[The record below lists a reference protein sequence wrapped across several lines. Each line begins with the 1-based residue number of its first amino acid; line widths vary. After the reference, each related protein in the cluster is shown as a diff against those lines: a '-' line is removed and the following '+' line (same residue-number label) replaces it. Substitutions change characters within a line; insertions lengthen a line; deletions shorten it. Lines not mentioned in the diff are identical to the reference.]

1 MMNQIK
7 YSFKKEWLHFFRT
20 FRFGGVIIAIF
31 SFAISDPLMYR
42 VMLGMMDMLGEV
54 MSDTA
59 LSADLSGAQDAMD
72 MVSGMFADASMV
84 FALTMADICA
94 MAVLIVTLILM
105 SPAGGEQKK
114 RATVIPLS
122 SGLTNTCY
130 LIPKFVMY
138 PATVFVMTFLAA
150 LASGGM
156 CNALF
161 EENRIGVGM
170 LLLASILAAIYCTFV
185 ITVYIAVGLC
195 TSHPAVA
202 AILVYIGSSLAQV
215 LLSGFELTDY
225 NPFTLKILV
234 TGGMF
239 NPDFVLSDNAAS
251 IAVGAVISVVLG
263 VVMYFMT
270 LAVLNAKK
278 IDNQQANEP
287 EF

>member
-1 MMNQIK
+1 MKQIK

-20 FRFGGVIIAIF
+20 FRFGGIIIAIF

-42 VMLGMMDMLGEV
+42 LMLGMMNMLGEV
-54 MSDTA
+54 MSETT
-59 LSADLSGAQDAMD
+59 LSADISAAQDAMG
-72 MVSGMFADASMV
+72 MVTGMFADAGMV

-138 PATVFVMTFLAA
+138 PATVFAMTFLSA
-150 LASGGM
+150 LVSGGL

-161 EENRIGVGM
+161 DENHIGFGM
-170 LLLASILAAIYCTFV
+170 LLLASLLAAIYCTFV
-185 ITVYIAVGLC
+185 ITVYLAVGLC
-195 TSHPAVA
+195 TSRPAVA

-215 LLSGFELTDY
+215 LLTGFDITDY
-225 NPFTLKILV
+225 NPFTLKIMV

-239 NPDFVLSDNAAS
+239 GGDFVLADNAAS
-251 IAVGAVISVVLG
+251 IAVGAAISVVLG
-263 VVMYFMT
+263 VLMYFMT

-278 IDNQQANEP
+278 IDNQQADEP

>member
-1 MMNQIK
+1 MKQIK

-42 VMLGMMDMLGEV
+42 MMLGMMNMLGEV
-54 MSDTA
+54 MSETT
-59 LSADLSGAQDAMD
+59 LSADISAAQDAMS
-72 MVSGMFADASMV
+72 MVTGMFADAGMV
-84 FALTMADICA
+84 FAMTMADICA

-138 PATVFVMTFLAA
+138 PATVFAMTFLAA
-150 LASGGM
+150 LVSGGL

-161 EENRIGVGM
+161 DENHIGFGM
-170 LLLASILAAIYCTFV
+170 LLLASLLAAIYCTFV
-185 ITVYIAVGLC
+185 ITVYLAVGLC
-195 TSHPAVA
+195 TSRPAVA

-215 LLSGFELTDY
+215 LLTGFDITDY
-225 NPFTLKILV
+225 NPFTLKIMV

-239 NPDFVLSDNAAS
+239 GGDFVLADNAAS
-251 IAVGAVISVVLG
+251 IAVGAAISVVLG
-263 VVMYFMT
+263 VLMYFMT

-278 IDNQQANEP
+278 IDNQQADEP